1 MKILFVCTG
10 NTCRSCM
17 AEAMFNYYSKIETIS
32 ASSSGIAVIK
42 GSRTSELSARVIKQ
56 NINVDIRDRVAT
68 QLTVDSLEGIDL
80 ILTMTMGIKN
90 NVKMKYPKISDRI
103 FSLNE
108 YVGKNG
114 DVMDPYGSDELTYRN
129 TFLSLK
135 ESILILI
142 DKLKEDNCID

>member
-32 ASSSGIAVIK
+32 ASSAGVAVVK
-42 GSRTSELSARVIKQ
+42 GSITSKYAAGVINQ
-56 NINVDIRDRVAT
+56 NINVDIRDRVAV
-68 QLTVDSLEGIDL
+68 QLTQDSLKGIDL
-80 ILTMTMGIKN
+80 ILTMSMGIKSN
-90 NVKMKYPKISDRI
+90 IKMKYPKISDRI

-108 YVGKNG
+108 YVGKDG

-129 TFLSLK
+129 TFRSLK